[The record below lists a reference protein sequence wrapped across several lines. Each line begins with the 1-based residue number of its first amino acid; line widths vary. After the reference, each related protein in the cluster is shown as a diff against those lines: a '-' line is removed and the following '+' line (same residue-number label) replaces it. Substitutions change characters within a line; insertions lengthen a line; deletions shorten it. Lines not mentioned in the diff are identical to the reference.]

1 MLQPAPAA
9 GTATGHAQWSN
20 QPEPESR
27 AKLASI
33 SQRFSGFERQMEME
47 SKARK
52 EMEEGHVNSLKDN
65 IARLEKTLNAEIK
78 RRVEANKALQ
88 GMFEAQMATV
98 QDKLEAGLLDRL
110 DQLHAA
116 VTSLSTRVD
125 SVERDFSQ
133 GREQYIQDIEE
144 KNSMLGKEAATLQTA
159 FENERSDRR
168 EREALILSKI
178 RDLDARAAERLS
190 LEQEAVEQKYDV
202 LKEELDVAARED
214 GDKRFQDYILE
225 EMAALKNGLVVET
238 QTREQA
244 DDDIVNALS
253 HYTHAIQDALR
264 VVNTA

>member
-1 MLQPAPAA
+1 MQA
-9 GTATGHAQWSN
+9 

-27 AKLASI
+27 MKLANLTE
-33 SQRFSGFERQMEME
+33 RFSGFERQMEME

-52 EMEEGHVNSLKDN
+52 EMEEGYANSLKDN

-110 DQLHAA
+110 DQLHGA
-116 VTSLSTRVD
+116 VASLNERVD
-125 SVERDFSQ
+125 SVEKDFSQ
-133 GREQYIQDIEE
+133 AREQYIRDIEDKSE
-144 KNSMLGKEAATLQTA
+144 MVAKDAAALQTS
-159 FENERSDRR
+159 FQNERADRK
-168 EREALILSKI
+168 ERETLIVAKL
-178 RDLDARAAERLS
+178 RDLDARTAERLAA
-190 LEQEAVEQKYDV
+190 EQEAMEQKY
-202 LKEELDVAARED
+202 KELREDLDVAVQDD

-238 QTREQA
+238 QMREHA
-244 DDDIVNALS
+244 DDDIVNALN
-253 HYTHAIQDALR
+253 HYTKAIQDALR